1 MNQKFEPPFAIAK
14 WKANEQEESK
24 ITQFKLTP
32 DYISGLTQADG
43 SFFCSIKIAPKHL
56 FGIQFQPKF
65 TITADFDSKFIL
77 ESIQSYFNCGNITIN
92 TKKHTAEFGV
102 VRLSELYNI
111 IIPHFNKYPI
121 FCAKYHAFKLFS
133 QIVTALFNKE
143 KRSIQERR
151 ELLYLALSMNIT
163 TNRNIETID
172 KLFTILGVDEEA
184 SEFIA
189 RRNKEI
195 IEKILLN
202 SENFIVSNN
211 FISGFID
218 GDGSFFISFQ
228 RNGEIKTGFNIT
240 NDLFSK
246 PLLEIVKQKLGKIG
260 SIREGTKKELV
271 YTVTG
276 LNQIVEFLIPF
287 IDKHPVFSEKSIHY
301 VKFRTISIMLKRENP
316 LSLES
321 KLNAIDLAY
330 NMNKKGKHRNL
341 SKSQYIEIVNTKN
354 I

>member
-1 MNQKFEPPFAIAK
+1 
-14 WKANEQEESK
+14 
-24 ITQFKLTP
+24 
-32 DYISGLTQADG
+32 
-43 SFFCSIKIAPKHL
+43 
-56 FGIQFQPKF
+56 
-65 TITADFDSKFIL
+65 
-77 ESIQSYFNCGNITIN
+77 
-92 TKKHTAEFGV
+92 
-102 VRLSELYNI
+102 LYNI
-111 IIPHFNKYPI
+111 IIPHFNNYTI

-151 ELLYLALSMNIT
+151 ELLKLALSMNIT
-163 TNRNIETID
+163 TNRKVETID
-172 KLFTILGVDEEA
+172 KLFTVLGVDEEA

-189 RRNKEI
+189 QRNKKI
-195 IEKILLN
+195 IEKILLLN
-202 SENFIVSNN
+202 SENFTVSNN

-276 LNQIVEFLIPF
+276 LNQIVDFLIPF

-341 SKSQYIEIVNTKN
+341 SKSQYLEIVRLRYSKEILVTQPFFL

>member
-1 MNQKFEPPFAIAK
+1 M
-14 WKANEQEESK
+14 
-24 ITQFKLTP
+24 
-32 DYISGLTQADG
+32 
-43 SFFCSIKIAPKHL
+43 
-56 FGIQFQPKF
+56 
-65 TITADFDSKFIL
+65 
-77 ESIQSYFNCGNITIN
+77 
-92 TKKHTAEFGV
+92 
-102 VRLSELYNI
+102 VRLTELYNI
-111 IIPHFNKYPI
+111 IIPHFNNYPI

-133 QIVTALFNKE
+133 KIVTALFNKE
-143 KRSIQERR
+143 KRNIQERR
-151 ELLYLALSMNIT
+151 ELLKLALSMNIT
-163 TNRNIETID
+163 TNRKIETID

-184 SEFIA
+184 SEFLA
-189 RRNKEI
+189 QRNKDI
-195 IEKILLN
+195 IEKILLLN
-202 SENFIVSNN
+202 SEKIIVSNN

-228 RNGEIKTGFNIT
+228 INGEIKTGFNIT

-246 PLLEIVKQKLGKIG
+246 PLLEIVKQKIGNIG

-276 LNQIVEFLIPF
+276 LNQIVDFLIPF
-287 IDKHPVFSEKSIHY
+287 IDKHPVFSEKSNHY

-316 LSLES
+316 LNLES

-341 SKSQYIEIVNTKN
+341 NKSQYIEIVRLRYSNN

>member
-1 MNQKFEPPFAIAK
+1 MNQNFEKPQSQILL
-14 WKANEQEESK
+14 
-24 ITQFKLTP
+24 FKLSP

-102 VRLSELYNI
+102 VRLTELYNI
-111 IIPHFNKYPI
+111 IIPHFNNYPI

-133 QIVTALFNKE
+133 KIVTALFNKE
-143 KRSIQERR
+143 KRNIQERR
-151 ELLYLALSMNIT
+151 ELLKLALSMNIT
-163 TNRNIETID
+163 TNRKIETID

-184 SEFIA
+184 SEFLA
-189 RRNKEI
+189 QRNKDI
-195 IEKILLN
+195 IEKILLLN
-202 SENFIVSNN
+202 SEKIIVSNN

-228 RNGEIKTGFNIT
+228 INGEIKTGFNIT

-246 PLLEIVKQKLGKIG
+246 PLLEIVKQKIGNIG

-276 LNQIVEFLIPF
+276 LNQIVDFLIPF
-287 IDKHPVFSEKSIHY
+287 IDKHPVFSEKSNHY

-316 LSLES
+316 LNLES

-341 SKSQYIEIVNTKN
+341 NKSQYIEIVRLRYSNN